1 MSKLDELIKKICPNG
16 VEYIQVGDI
25 TEYEQPAKYIVKS
38 TDYSDEHDVP
48 VLTAGQSFVLG
59 YTNEKNGIYQASKDN
74 AVIIFDD
81 FTGAFKWVDFPFK
94 VKSSAIKMITA
105 IDDKVM
111 LRYLYHL
118 MGFIGLTS
126 SEHKRLWISIYSAIK
141 VPLPPLE
148 VQREIVHI
156 LDSFTLLTAELTA
169 ELTARKKQ
177 YEYYRDELLTPS
189 KENIEKVELSDVV
202 NIKNGKDYKHLK
214 EGIYPVYGSGG
225 IMTYVSDYAYDKP
238 SVLIPR
244 KGSLNNLY
252 YVEEPFWN
260 VDTVFYTEINTD
272 RILPKYLY
280 YLLQKEHLETLNI
293 AGGVPSLT
301 QTVLN
306 KVKLSIPSLDTQ
318 RKIVECLDNFEQ
330 ICNDLNIGLPAE
342 IEARKKQY
350 EYYRDL
356 LLTFAET
363 GKIIATDRQ
372 TDRQTDIKL
381 VQYVFGY
388 ARVKLEII
396 CQKVSLINWNKE
408 IKNKYYIDLTSVSRE
423 KHRINEDE
431 VTLINSDEAPSRAKQ
446 IIKKNDI
453 LFGGTRPMLKRYCI
467 VNEGYDNQVCSTGF
481 CVLRIN
487 DKLALSNYI
496 YHVLGTTEF
505 YAYVEMNQQGASYP
519 AISDKTLKCYEI
531 MLPPLEEQE
540 KIVSILDRFD
550 SLCNDISAGLPAEIE
565 ARKKQYEYFRDKML
579 SFKEIS
585 ND

>member
-1 MSKLDELIKKICPNG
+1 MSKLDELIKELCPNG
-16 VEYIQVGDI
+16 VEYIKVGDI
-25 TEYEQPAKYIVKS
+25 TGYEQPANYIVKS

-59 YTNEKNGIYQASKDN
+59 YTNEKNGIYQASKGN

-118 MGFIGLTS
+118 MGFIGLMS
-126 SEHKRLWISIYSAIK
+126 SEHKRLWISTYSAIK
-141 VPLPPLE
+141 VPVPPLE
-148 VQREIVHI
+148 VQREIVRI

-189 KENIEKVELSDVV
+189 KDNIEKVELSDVV

-272 RILPKYLY
+272 RVLPKYLY

-301 QTVLN
+301 QTALN
-306 KVKLSIPSLDTQ
+306 KVKLSIPSLDRQ
-318 RKIVECLDNFEQ
+318 RKIVDCLDNFEQ

-372 TDRQTDIKL
+372 TDRQ
-381 VQYVFGY
+381 
-388 ARVKLEII
+388 
-396 CQKVSLINWNKE
+396 
-408 IKNKYYIDLTSVSRE
+408 
-423 KHRINEDE
+423 
-431 VTLINSDEAPSRAKQ
+431 
-446 IIKKNDI
+446 
-453 LFGGTRPMLKRYCI
+453 
-467 VNEGYDNQVCSTGF
+467 
-481 CVLRIN
+481 
-487 DKLALSNYI
+487 
-496 YHVLGTTEF
+496 
-505 YAYVEMNQQGASYP
+505 
-519 AISDKTLKCYEI
+519 
-531 MLPPLEEQE
+531 
-540 KIVSILDRFD
+540 
-550 SLCNDISAGLPAEIE
+550 
-565 ARKKQYEYFRDKML
+565 
-579 SFKEIS
+579 
-585 ND
+585 